1 MGLGTKAMNP
11 VETCVLHSEPEAARR
26 LLNRHKDVEVLFL

>member
-11 VETCVLHSEPEAARR
+11 VGTCVLHSEPEAVRR
-26 LLNRHKDVEVLFL
+26 LLNRHNDVEVLFL